1 MRHADQPSDEWLR
14 VHRKVK
20 WASDEL
26 RRREQQRQRHSAEPQ
41 QHQPISRE
49 QAKASAELAAA
60 SLREN

>member
-14 VHRKVK
+14 VHRKAK
-20 WASDEL
+20 WAREEL
-26 RRREQQRQRHSAEPQ
+26 RNREQRQRNSAEPQ